1 MPERREKT
9 IGTLVTE
16 LTQEL
21 RLLFRQELN
30 LFNAELK
37 EKMAA
42 MATDMALIGLG
53 VVMVYFG
60 SLVLLAA
67 LVLGLAVFL
76 PAWGAALLVAAAFI
90 GVGVILVLTWRKNL
104 VQLEKK
110 PAQTMESLKETVQ
123 WANIKFKER
132 ESAAD
137 ALREQIRHTESDITE
152 TIQTLE
158 QRLSP
163 SYLRRR
169 GVRNTKRLA
178 WQGTAKLLDLAQ
190 RASVQA
196 SLIGGSALW
205 IILRNRAG
213 KKEIKKTAAKR
224 LPALVG
230 VPKGGGV
237 AAAAGATSL
246 WMLLR
251 KGKELGKERETLAVP
266 GGMVLA
272 AAATKAF
279 LSGVRSSKKSGT
291 TRSGRK
297 VAWRGL
303 ATAIGAALGSFWYS
317 HKERR
322 V

>member
-123 WANIKFKER
+123 WAKTL
-132 ESAAD
+132 S
-137 ALREQIRHTESDITE
+137 LRSGSRRRTRFASKSDI
-152 TIQTLE
+152 
-158 QRLSP
+158 
-163 SYLRRR
+163 
-169 GVRNTKRLA
+169 
-178 WQGTAKLLDLAQ
+178 
-190 RASVQA
+190 
-196 SLIGGSALW
+196 
-205 IILRNRAG
+205 
-213 KKEIKKTAAKR
+213 
-224 LPALVG
+224 
-230 VPKGGGV
+230 
-237 AAAAGATSL
+237 
-246 WMLLR
+246 R
-251 KGKELGKERETLAVP
+251 K
-266 GGMVLA
+266 
-272 AAATKAF
+272 
-279 LSGVRSSKKSGT
+279 
-291 TRSGRK
+291 
-297 VAWRGL
+297 
-303 ATAIGAALGSFWYS
+303 AI
-317 HKERR
+317 
-322 V
+322 